1 MQVRIADYP
10 ELRKLCWNRPPEA
23 ILEGADALA
32 IYERNWRHLDS
43 DALRNDERRL
53 IQSLAD
59 LYGNGVLNV

>member
-32 IYERNWRHLDS
+32 VYERNWRHLDPA
-43 DALRNDERRL
+43 ALGNEERRL
-53 IQSLAD
+53 IQSLAA
-59 LYGNGVLNV
+59 LYGGGVLNV

>member
-32 IYERNWRHLDS
+32 VYERNWRHLDP
-43 DALRNDERRL
+43 DALVADERRL
-53 IQSLAD
+53 IQSLAA
-59 LYGNGVLNV
+59 LYGGGVLNV